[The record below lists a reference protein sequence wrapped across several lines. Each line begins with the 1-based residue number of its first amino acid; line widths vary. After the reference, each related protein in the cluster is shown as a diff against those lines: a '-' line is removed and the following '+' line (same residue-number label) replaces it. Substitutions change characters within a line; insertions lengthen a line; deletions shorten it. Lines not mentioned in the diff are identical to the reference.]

1 MRGRISLGP
10 DISTISCTY
19 PNPSQ
24 GVIFGCSYATLCNLW
39 FLSSQV
45 FGLHAR
51 KFTMRIAVTGKQ
63 GQVVSS
69 LIEAGPKLD
78 GESGRRFGK
87 GTRLDIIV
95 AKDSIMMACVTLIPL
110 MRTCWSRVAQ

>member
-69 LIEAGPKLD
+69 LIEAGPEFGSL
-78 GESGRRFGK
+78 GVRRFVK
-87 GTRLDIIV
+87 GPHLCILGHANDILLASLV
-95 AKDSIMMACVTLIPL
+95 LLTS
-110 MRTCWSRVAQ
+110 